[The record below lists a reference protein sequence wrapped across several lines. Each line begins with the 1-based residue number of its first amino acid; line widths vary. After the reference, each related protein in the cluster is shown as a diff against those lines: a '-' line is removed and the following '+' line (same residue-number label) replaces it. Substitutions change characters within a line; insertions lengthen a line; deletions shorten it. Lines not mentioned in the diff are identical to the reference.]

1 MGLLNKHIVYTRLK
15 PKESIVS
22 RFLPFVEENLLYPP
36 AQQSGLKKIIARRDA
51 NECTMEEDINAIP
64 TFTFF
69 EVDDYGGLM
78 MSPSLIYS
86 AITLL
91 SSFDQFSILSKRS
104 NAEEYNLLETCI
116 AIDSGKGANLDLL
129 MNIQHLAQNQS
140 LLCP

>member
-1 MGLLNKHIVYTRLK
+1 
-15 PKESIVS
+15 
-22 RFLPFVEENLLYPP
+22 
-36 AQQSGLKKIIARRDA
+36 
-51 NECTMEEDINAIP
+51 MEEDINAIP

-104 NAEEYNLLETCI
+104 NVEEYNLLMV
-116 AIDSGKGANLDLL
+116 LW
-129 MNIQHLAQNQS
+129 S
-140 LLCP
+140 LLLTVAKEQTSIM